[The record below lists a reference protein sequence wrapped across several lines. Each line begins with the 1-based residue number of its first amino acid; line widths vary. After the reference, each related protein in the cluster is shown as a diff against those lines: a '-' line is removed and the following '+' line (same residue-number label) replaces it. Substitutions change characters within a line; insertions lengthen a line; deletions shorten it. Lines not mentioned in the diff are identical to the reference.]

1 MPRSFAPVVAVAL
14 ATLCPITAHA
24 QDAAPPTAAPPTAA
38 PPAAAE
44 TPAVPAP
51 PAPVEKTPVQE
62 GDELLAA
69 KHDLKS
75 FERAVQLFEA
85 ELAKKPGDVDLQLK
99 LATALNAVM
108 RAKTNAN
115 LALVNGTSD
124 TPAAKRLWG
133 DLGKRSNELMG
144 AVVKARP
151 KDLDVALQAA
161 EAYMYFSSSMGII
174 QAIVSGAANEYKK
187 NADTILALD
196 KKADD
201 GVGDIYHGAFFIV
214 APWPMSDVKK
224 AREHFAKAAAIAPRS
239 VRNRYYV
246 GLAALKDGD
255 LATAEKE
262 FTFARDNP
270 CTTKS
275 ELDYC
280 SALKAQAK
288 LGLEEVAKKR

>member
-24 QDAAPPTAAPPTAA
+24 QDAA

-69 KHDLKS
+69 KHDVKS

-133 DLGKRSNELMG
+133 DLGKRSNELMR

-174 QAIVSGAANEYKK
+174 QAIVSGAANEYKG

-270 CTTKS
+270 CPTKS

-280 SALKAQAK
+280 RAIKAQAK